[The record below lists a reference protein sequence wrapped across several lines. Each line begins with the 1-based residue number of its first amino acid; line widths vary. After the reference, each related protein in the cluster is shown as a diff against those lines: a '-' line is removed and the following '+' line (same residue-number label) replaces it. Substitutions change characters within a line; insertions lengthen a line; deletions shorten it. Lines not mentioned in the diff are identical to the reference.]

1 VRVLFATAELS
12 PLARVGGLAEASSG
26 LTRALRDLGVDVNVV
41 LPDYGGIE
49 LEDEFV
55 FALDVPPWV
64 GPARAR
70 HGVAEGFGRVT
81 LVDVTG
87 IPRPHPYLDPATGE
101 GWADNDARFF
111 RFSAAVAALVEADRP
126 DLLHCNDWHTGPVLG
141 LARHRPPTV
150 FTIHTLGYQGWAP
163 RRWFDVLVRDHAAF
177 DWYDGVNPL
186 AGALRLADLVVAVSP
201 NYAREILTPQA
212 GMGMHEILASRGS
225 ALVGIRNGIDTAT
238 WNPATDANLPTTFS
252 ASDTSGRQSCRV
264 TLAGEAGWP
273 PDADPII
280 GMVTRLADQKGVDLA
295 LEMLPY
301 LETLPA
307 RLVVLGAGD
316 RQMAARLRA
325 AATASP
331 ERVHFR
337 EGYDDAF
344 GHRIFA
350 GSDLFLMP
358 SRFEPCGLA
367 QMQAMAY
374 GSLPVVTDVG
384 GLHDTVCDDD
394 RQRGEGTGFVAA
406 TVDPTALLD
415 ALHRAV
421 RALRQPSRRKAVQRR
436 GMTRDW
442 SWSAPAHEHLARY
455 RALLNGTAPPSEANW

>member
-1 VRVLFATAELS
+1 MRVLFATAELS

-41 LPDYGGIE
+41 LPDYGGVA

-55 FALDVPPWV
+55 FDLDVPAWA

-81 LVDVTG
+81 LVDVPG
-87 IPRPHPYLDPATGE
+87 IARPHPYLDPATGE
-101 GWADNDARFF
+101 GWPDNDARFF
-111 RFSAAVAALVEADRP
+111 RFSAAVAALVAAEQP
-126 DLLHCNDWHTGPVLG
+126 DLLHCNDWHTAPVLG
-141 LARHRPPTV
+141 LAYRRPPAA

-163 RRWFDVLVRDHAAF
+163 RRWRDVLVRDQAAF

-201 NYAREILTPQA
+201 NYAREILTPEA
-212 GMGMHEILASRGS
+212 GMGMHEILAARGS
-225 ALVGIRNGIDTAT
+225 RLVGIRNGIDTAV
-238 WNPATDANLPTTFS
+238 WNPATDVHLPTTFS
-252 ASDTSGRQSCRV
+252 ATDTSGRQSCRV
-264 TLAGEAGWP
+264 ALAAAVGWP
-273 PDADPII
+273 PDADPIV

-295 LEMLPY
+295 LAMLPY

-316 RQMAARLRA
+316 KQLAARLHA
-325 AATASP
+325 AAGAAP
-331 ERVHFR
+331 DRVHFR

-374 GSLPVVTDVG
+374 GSIPVVTDVG

-406 TVDPTALLD
+406 TVDATAVLD
-415 ALHRAV
+415 ALHRGV
-421 RALRQPSRRKAVQRR
+421 RALRQPSRRKAMQRR

-442 SWSAPAHEHLARY
+442 SWTAPAHEHLAHY
-455 RALLNGTAPPSEANW
+455 RALLDG